1 MDTESTPDPSHLLL
15 DNQLCFALYAAS
27 KAMIQAYRP
36 YLEPI
41 GITYPQ
47 YLVFMVLWEEEGITL
62 KHLGERL
69 SLDSGT
75 LTPLIK
81 RLEKEGFVTRERS
94 TKDERAIQIRLT
106 SKGHKLKSK
115 AIHIP
120 SKMLCHLNTDI
131 PMLEQLR
138 SDLKSLLKLLQTSS
152 S

>member
-1 MDTESTPDPSHLLL
+1 METDSSPDPSHLLL

-36 YLEPI
+36 HLEPL

-47 YLVFMVLWEEEGITL
+47 YLVFLVLWEEEGITL

-94 TKDERAIQIRLT
+94 LKDERAIQIKLT
-106 SKGHKLKSK
+106 SKGHKLRNK
-115 AIHIP
+115 AVNIP
-120 SKMLCHLNTDI
+120 QKMLCQVQLEI
-131 PMLEQLR
+131 PILEKLR
-138 SDLKSLLKLLQTSS
+138 SDLKTLLKMLQGPAK
-152 S
+152 